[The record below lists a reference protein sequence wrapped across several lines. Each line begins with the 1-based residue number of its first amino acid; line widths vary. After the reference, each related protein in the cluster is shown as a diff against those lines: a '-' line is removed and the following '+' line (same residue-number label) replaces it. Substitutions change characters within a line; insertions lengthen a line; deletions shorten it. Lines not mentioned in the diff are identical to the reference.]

1 MKRILTILS
10 QKWPEYLLEILVI
23 TIGILGAFALNQWN
37 ENQKAKKEEAYF
49 LDQMSKELVMDSL
62 YLYNLKGRVAQKI
75 PAVEKLLAALHQEV
89 SDQEY
94 KEVFLYYLTKI
105 LFAPYFVSNSATYDE
120 MKSSGRISII
130 SNKPL
135 RNQIV
140 TLYNNLKL
148 TERSLLEENE
158 FLRPQDVDLAY
169 EKNLAKFLPLQEG
182 TFGQY
187 IDNED
192 ILATR
197 NFQEKLE
204 ANAANHH
211 WSTVLVL
218 PILEAQL
225 QEIRTV
231 LERIADETGP
241 S

>member
-120 MKSSGRISII
+120 MKSSGRINII

-182 TFGQY
+182 TFGQ
-187 IDNED
+187 
-192 ILATR
+192 
-197 NFQEKLE
+197 
-204 ANAANHH
+204 
-211 WSTVLVL
+211 
-218 PILEAQL
+218 
-225 QEIRTV
+225 
-231 LERIADETGP
+231 
-241 S
+241 